1 MRHQHSAPMGGRP
14 AFMAML
20 GICFMVMLT
29 ALDQTVVG
37 TALPRIVAD
46 LQGFKYYSWI
56 GSGYLLT
63 SAICLP
69 LTGKLGDMYGRKPFV
84 LGAVAAFTLASLL
97 CGAAQNMPQLVIA
110 RALQGIGGGMVIGT
124 AFASITD
131 LFPDTA
137 RRITW
142 MAMVTTTFG
151 LSNAIGPMLGGF
163 LTEHLGWRS
172 VFYVNLPVGLIAVWM
187 VWHYLPRFP
196 GHREAG
202 ERIDWFDAVLL
213 AIAMSALLLALEDG
227 RTLGYGSAA
236 FWGLVVVG
244 AVATAWFARRLTQVA
259 APILPPRVLALSAVR
274 RLIMLALLGGS
285 VLFMLVFYMP
295 LMLQGG
301 FGRSPRAAGLLLTP
315 LAVGIPIGSLIN
327 GRLLSRIAW
336 GHKLMSCGFVVLAI
350 ACLFVSRLAASDPDW
365 LILVVLTVCGMSFGF
380 QFPNLNLQMQLAV
393 ERRDIGVGSAL
404 INTTRM
410 TGSMI
415 AASLT
420 AVIVN
425 SHFAN
430 AVRHAL
436 PEAGL
441 AQARALLSTPQ
452 ILIRT
457 DDQIAFAALLKGLP
471 LDPSAIL
478 NVARSGLVAGV
489 QTAALVG
496 VLLALCGAV
505 IAWKLP
511 PLPLDTVSDKQQADV
526 L

>member
-1 MRHQHSAPMGGRP
+1 MGGRK

-46 LQGFKYYSWI
+46 LQGFSYYSWV
-56 GSGYLLT
+56 GSSYLLT

-84 LGAVAAFTLASLL
+84 IGAVISFTLASAL
-97 CGAAQNMPQLVIA
+97 CGAAQNMPQLVLA
-110 RALQGIGGGMVIGT
+110 RALQGVGGGMVIGT

-151 LSNAIGPMLGGF
+151 LSNAVGPMLGGF
-163 LTEHLGWRS
+163 MTEHLGWRS
-172 VFYVNLPVGLIAVWM
+172 VFYVNLPVGAIAVWM

-196 GHREAG
+196 GHRVAG

-213 AIAMSALLLALEDG
+213 AIAMAALLLALEDG
-227 RTLGYGSAA
+227 RTLGYGSFA
-236 FWGLVVVG
+236 FWGLLLLGLG
-244 AVATAWFARRLTQVA
+244 AATWFARRLKQVS
-259 APILPPRVLALSAVR
+259 APIIPPRVLARGTVQ
-274 RLIMLALLGGS
+274 RLIVLALLCGS

-327 GRLLSRIAW
+327 GRLLSRLSW
-336 GHKLMSCGFVVLAI
+336 GHKLMSGGFIILALG
-350 ACLFVSRLAASDPDW
+350 CLCVSRMAATDPDW
-365 LILVVLTVCGMSFGF
+365 LILATLTACGMSFGF
-380 QFPNLNLQMQLAV
+380 QFPNLNLQMQSAV
-393 ERRDIGVGSAL
+393 ERRDVGVGAAL
-404 INTTRM
+404 VNTTRM

-420 AVIVN
+420 ALFVN
-425 SHFAN
+425 AHFAS
-430 AVRHAL
+430 AVIHAL
-436 PEAGL
+436 PGAGQEK
-441 AQARALLSTPQ
+441 AKALLATPQ
-452 ILIRT
+452 ILIRA
-457 DDQIAFAALLKGLP
+457 DDQAAFAALLKGLP
-471 LDPSAIL
+471 FDPATILDT
-478 NVARSGLVAGV
+478 ARAGLVSGV
-489 QTAALVG
+489 QSAALAGMV
-496 VLLALCGAV
+496 LALCGAV

-511 PLPLDTVSDKQQADV
+511 PLPLKN
-526 L
+526 